1 MGIAEIDAPSEGAVT
16 EATVRAAL
24 DGIIDPSRGIS
35 IVEAGMVAA
44 IAVNKGDVQLILE
57 VEPQRGEALRPVA
70 KAAEKAVRALP
81 GVTKAMAILTAHS
94 GAGSVPQTGEVDMSP
109 LASRRPPAAQ
119 DAAADG
125 ANPTSG
131 RKARTIVPP
140 QPKVRVQVDAGPA
153 AAKPASPPPEMVPLK
168 QAPAQTG
175 PIEGVDRIIAIG
187 SGKGGVGKSTVS
199 ANLAV
204 ALAAEGRRVG
214 LLDAD
219 VYGPSQPRMLGVSGR
234 PASPDG
240 QTILPLRNHGVT
252 LMSIGLLAPEDK
264 ATIWRGP
271 MLMGALQQM
280 LRQVAWG
287 RLDVLLVDLPP
298 GTGDVQ
304 LTLSQKANVDG
315 AIVVST
321 PQDVA
326 LLDARKALD
335 MFDKTG
341 TRVVGMIENMSS
353 YCCPKCG
360 HEDHIFGT
368 GGAKDEAEK
377 HGIPLLGAVPID
389 IDIRLS
395 GDGGVPVVA
404 AKPGSPQAKR
414 FREIARGLIAEGL
427 A

>member
-1 MGIAEIDAPSEGAVT
+1 MSVADMDAPAESAATEGVSEDA
-16 EATVRAAL
+16 VRAAL
-24 DGIIDPSRGIS
+24 DGIMDPSRGIS
-35 IVEAGMVAA
+35 IVEAGMLSVVA
-44 IAVNKGDVQLILE
+44 INKGDVQFILE
-57 VEPQRGEALRPVA
+57 VDPQRGEALRPVA
-70 KAAEKAVRALP
+70 KAAEKAVSALP

-94 GAGSVPQTGEVDMSP
+94 DAGQMPQTGEVDMSP
-109 LASRRPPAAQ
+109 LASQSTNTEDSSGTEGKSESGKKATTIIPPAA
-119 DAAADG
+119 
-125 ANPTSG
+125 
-131 RKARTIVPP
+131 
-140 QPKVRVQVDAGPA
+140 PKPAPAPA
-153 AAKPASPPPEMVPLK
+153 AVKPAGPPPEMVPLK

-175 PIEGVDRIIAIG
+175 PIEGVDRILAIG

-287 RLDVLLVDLPP
+287 RLDVLIVDLPP

-304 LTLSQKANVDG
+304 LTLSQKAKVDG

-335 MFDKTG
+335 MFDKTS
-341 TRVVGMIENMSS
+341 TPVVGMIENMST

-377 HGIPLLGAVPID
+377 HDIPLLGTVPID
-389 IDIRLS
+389 IDVRLA

-404 AKPGSPQAKR
+404 AKPDSSQAKR
-414 FREIARGLIAEGL
+414 FREIARGLIARGL

>member
-1 MGIAEIDAPSEGAVT
+1 MSIAEIDAPSESALT
-16 EATVRAAL
+16 EAAVRDVL
-24 DGIIDPSRGIS
+24 EGIVDPSRGVS

-44 IAVNKGDVQLILE
+44 IVINNGEVQLILE
-57 VEPQRGEALRPVA
+57 VEQQRGEALRPVA
-70 KAAEKAVRALP
+70 MAAEKAVRALP
-81 GVTKAMAILTAHS
+81 GVTKAMAVLTAHS
-94 GAGSVPQTGEVDMSP
+94 STGAMPQTGEVDMSP
-109 LASRRPPAAQ
+109 LANRQMPGME
-119 DAAADG
+119 G
-125 ANPTSG
+125 AEPSSG
-131 RKARTIVPP
+131 KKAHTIIPP
-140 QPKVRVQVDAGPA
+140 QPKVRVRVESEPEPTLPSA
-153 AAKPASPPPEMVPLK
+153 APSEMVPLK

-175 PIEGVDRIIAIG
+175 PIEGVDRILAIG

-240 QTILPLRNHGVT
+240 QRILPLRNHGVT

-304 LTLSQKANVDG
+304 LTLSQKAKVDG

-335 MFDKTG
+335 MFDKTS
-341 TRVVGMIENMSS
+341 TPVVGMIENMSS

-360 HEDHIFGT
+360 YEDHIFGT
-368 GGAKDEAEK
+368 GGAKDEAER

-404 AKPGSPQAKR
+404 AKPDSPQAKR
-414 FREIARGLIAEGL
+414 FREIARGLVADNL